1 MADRSSRFYNQPTY
15 AVPAVD
21 GSGGAVLYQP
31 RLAPVLPSSGTY
43 RVGPGDR
50 LDLIANALL
59 GDPFLYWLVCDAN
72 PDATLEELTE
82 PGRTIA
88 VPERR

>member
-1 MADRSSRFYNQPTY
+1 MADRSSRFYNHPTY
-15 AVPAVD
+15 RVGAAHGSD
-21 GSGGAVLYQP
+21 GPVLYQP
-31 RLAPVLPSSGTY
+31 RLPVVPRSRRTY
-43 RVGPGDR
+43 RVQPGDR
-50 LDLIANALL
+50 LDLIGNALL

-72 PDATLEELTE
+72 PDATLDELIE